1 MKYLIGRKEQK
12 EFRTVGIALFA
23 AWCGL
28 VLMRILMRYLPIES
42 DLGFDAAFSIP
53 VQLGLL
59 LALPFLVYR
68 FGLKMPTREV
78 LEFSNVRKCPWPVL
92 LLAIPVGFCVFFATI
107 GVSTLWQTL
116 LILLGYTHTNSA
128 TVYPET
134 FHAGMFIAS
143 LLLTAVLPAVCE
155 EFSVRGGLFTMMRRA
170 FRPEAAIVLMGVLF
184 GLFHQNI
191 TQVFYTTLFGMLMAY
206 IAYRQKSILPCM
218 IIHFINNGMSVYLDY
233 AEAYGWWGHNF
244 FDWINVKL
252 QTNAVSIMTLYVF
265 ICAVGFFLVWLMTRL
280 TAERPARHRPRP
292 MSVTSFDAPSTNVNP
307 FAEFGIDPFG
317 NPVTPAPPAAAKDN
331 AAKDTTD
338 GTPSDGKA
346 STEPA
351 DEATAAPFKPN
362 ARDSA
367 FYIGAIVLSV
377 LTTVF
382 SFIWGL
388 FY

>member
-1 MKYLIGRKEQK
+1 MKYLIGRKEEK
-12 EFRTVGIALFA
+12 EFRIVGIALFA

-68 FGLKMPTREV
+68 FGLKMSAREV
-78 LEFSNVRKCPWPVL
+78 LAFSNVRKCPWTVL

-116 LILLGYTHTNSA
+116 LILLGYTHADSS

-134 FHAGMFIAS
+134 FNAGMFIAS

-155 EFSVRGGLFTMMRRA
+155 EFSVRGGLFTMMRRT
-170 FRPEAAIVLMGVLF
+170 FRPEVAIVLMGVLF

-218 IIHFINNGMSVYLDY
+218 IIHFINNGTSVYLEY

-244 FDWINVKL
+244 FDWINLKL
-252 QTNAVSIMTLYVF
+252 QTNAVSILTLYVLV
-265 ICAVGFFLVWLMTRL
+265 CAIGVFLVWLMNRL
-280 TAERPARHRPRP
+280 TAEPQHRHRPRP
-292 MSVTSFDAPSTNVNP
+292 LSEKPFDAPGTNINP

-317 NPVTPAPPAAAKDN
+317 NPVETKTDAPAPAAQPAA
-331 AAKDTTD
+331 DTLPD
-338 GTPSDGKA
+338 GQAPDA
-346 STEPA
+346 PA
-351 DEATAAPFKPN
+351 DEAAAPPFKPN

-377 LTTVF
+377 LTTIF